1 MVYFIFLKFKNMK
14 TPRSV
19 IVKTMVTTKDVKTTF
34 DFFMNLKNWETGG
47 ALKNI
52 RKGNED
58 WWLCD
63 SPFGEAKIRLT
74 PNEEFGI
81 LDHDF
86 IGGGGE
92 WTVFSRVI
100 PNESGSTVSWLFIR
114 PEPMTP
120 EQFEEQLRN
129 FDNEIKG
136 WQKALES

>member
-1 MVYFIFLKFKNMK
+1 
-14 TPRSV
+14 
-19 IVKTMVTTKDVKTTF
+19 MVTIKDVKTTF
-34 DFFMNLKNWETGG
+34 DFFMNVKNWETGG

-52 RKGNED
+52 RKNNED

-63 SPFGEAKIRLT
+63 SPFGEAKFRLRS
-74 PNEEFGI
+74 NEQFGI
-81 LDHDF
+81 IDNDF

-92 WTVFSRVI
+92 WTVFSRVT

-114 PEPMTP
+114 PEAMTQ
-120 EQFEEQLRN
+120 EQFEGQLQN